1 MRWLIF
7 VILLFLGCANKDVFT
22 PKSAKPKELNST
34 TIYPKYLRDYTYKTL
49 TFRELD
55 LIYKRPTSFIDD
67 GVWGKWV
74 NYDLN
79 NTKLGKFKKVDRDL
93 AVYGD
98 ELKLIKENKV
108 IKLPY
113 LIATASKRGDLIAVL
128 FENNS
133 VGVLKNGKMVA
144 YKKGDEVIAGRYL
157 RAKPIIADDVIV
169 FPTLNSKIYFYVIS
183 SNTFKPMDL
192 SSYELIDNVIFA
204 KYIASEDKL
213 IVATPY
219 KVVVI
224 TSFGVEVLN
233 KYRVKHIVM
242 MDKYIYIFTIAGR
255 VLKYDL
261 DLKKMKGVDL
271 PFADYFAPGV
281 CRGRIY
287 TLTSNGYLIEFDKD
301 LNYKVYKTDQFDLAS
316 PLRIR
321 GCRIYN
327 DDKVYEIE

>member
-7 VILLFLGCANKDVFT
+7 VILLFLGCASKDVFT
-22 PKSAKPKELNST
+22 PKNAKPKELNST

-55 LIYKRPTSFIDD
+55 LVYKKPTSFIDD
-67 GVWGKWV
+67 GVWGEWV

-93 AVYGD
+93 AIYGD

-113 LIATASKRGDLIAVL
+113 LIATAFKRGDLIAIL
-128 FENNS
+128 FEDNS
-133 VGVLKNGKMVA
+133 VGVLKNGKMIA

-157 RAKPIIADDVIV
+157 KAKPIIADDVIV
-169 FPTLNSKIYFYVIS
+169 FPTLNSKIYFYIIS
-183 SNTFKPMDL
+183 ANTFKPMDL
-192 SSYELIDNVIFA
+192 SSYELIDNVIFV
-204 KYIASEDKL
+204 KYIASKDKL
-213 IVATPY
+213 VIATPY
-219 KVVVI
+219 KIAVL
-224 TSFGVEVLN
+224 TSLSAEILN
-233 KYRVKHIVM
+233 KYRIKHIVM
-242 MDKYIYIFTIAGR
+242 MDEYIYIFTIDGR
-255 VLKYDL
+255 VFKYDL
-261 DLKKMKGVDL
+261 DLKKIRDVDL

-281 CRGRIY
+281 CKGRIY
-287 TLTSNGYLIEFDKD
+287 TITSNGYLIKFDKD
-301 LNYKVYKTDQFDLAS
+301 LNYEVYKTDQFDLAF

-327 DDKVYEIE
+327 NDKVYEIE